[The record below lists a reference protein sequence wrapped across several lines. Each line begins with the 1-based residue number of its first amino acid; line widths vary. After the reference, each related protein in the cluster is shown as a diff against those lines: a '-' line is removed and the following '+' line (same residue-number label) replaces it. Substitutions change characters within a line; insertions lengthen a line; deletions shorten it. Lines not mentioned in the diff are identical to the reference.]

1 MHLPHYKLTTGIS
14 SSIFEFTSQG
24 PKGEI
29 PKIII
34 FSRLPRNNMFN
45 LAFGDIDLQTGI
57 FNDKTISGNLDSE
70 KVLVTVVNALFL
82 FFDENPHAII
92 YAKGSTKSR
101 TRLYRMGI
109 SKYIQEIADDF
120 QVFGE
125 RNGLWEE
132 FQVNIDYYSFV
143 IKRKSL
149 KFDRNNN

>member
-34 FSRLPRNNMFN
+34 FSKMSRNDMYN
-45 LAFGDIDLQTGI
+45 LAFGDYYIVTRQVD
-57 FNDKTISGNLDSE
+57 DKIISNNADSE
-70 KVLVTVVNALFL
+70 KVLTTVVRAVYIFTKN
-82 FFDENPHAII
+82 NPHLLI
-92 YAKGSTKSR
+92 YAQGSSKSR

-109 SKYIQEIADDF
+109 SKYLKEVKNDF
-120 QVFGE
+120 IVFG
-125 RNGLWEE
+125 RNNNNWEE
-132 FQVNIDYYSFV
+132 FQLNIDYDSFV

-149 KFDRNNN
+149 KFE

>member
-1 MHLPHYKLTTGIS
+1 MHLPYYKLTTGIS

-34 FSRLPRNNMFN
+34 FSKMSRNDMYN
-45 LAFGDIDLQTGI
+45 LAFGDIDLKTGA
-57 FNDKTISGNLDSE
+57 FNDRTVSGNLDSD
-70 KVLVTVVNALFL
+70 KVLATVVNALFL
-82 FFDENPHAII
+82 FCDENPKALI

-109 SKYIQEIADDF
+109 SKYIKEIADDF
-120 QVFGE
+120 QVYGE
-125 RNGLWEE
+125 RYDFWEE
-132 FQVNIDYYSFV
+132 FQLNIDYDSFV

-149 KFDRNNN
+149 KFD

>member
-34 FSRLPRNNMFN
+34 FSKLPRNNMFN
-45 LAFGDIDLQTGI
+45 LAFGDIDLQTDV
-57 FNDKTISGNLDSE
+57 FNDRTVSGNLDSE
-70 KVLVTVVNALFL
+70 KVLATIVNALFL
-82 FFDENPHAII
+82 FFDENPNAFI

-109 SKYIQEIADDF
+109 SKYIQEIEDDF

-125 RNGLWEE
+125 RNDIWEE
-132 FQVNIDYYSFV
+132 FKPNIDYNSFV
-143 IKRKSL
+143 IKSK
-149 KFDRNNN
+149 